1 MRPQR
6 VQKLKCD
13 WDTFY
18 WSDEFKSRDNE
29 TLRQCFHTYGVGG
42 WMSSSKDMVA
52 ALIFLDSTRSPCNS
66 WLLGVKHFHSNK
78 QEASSCIKTTTRR
91 TFRRIRC
98 WEKRFAR
105 HCVCQSLIL
114 FSGEFDE
121 NGLPPGEKAP
131 TPACQEPF

>member
-1 MRPQR
+1 MVRAFEDSLVSMRPQR

-52 ALIFLDSTRSPCNS
+52 ALIFLDSTRSACNS
-66 WLLGVKHFHSNK
+66 WLLGVKTFHSNK
-78 QEASSCIKTTTRR
+78 QEDVELYQDDDTEEIPSNSVLGESCEALR
-91 TFRRIRC
+91 
-98 WEKRFAR
+98 
-105 HCVCQSLIL
+105 VS
-114 FSGEFDE
+114 EFD
-121 NGLPPGEKAP
+121 
-131 TPACQEPF
+131 TV